1 MKKLALLAL
10 ALTLPLS
17 TFAAKKTGDKL
28 TVIPEKTKI
37 TWEGKKKIGGAHQ
50 GTLKIKS
57 GSLEVAKGEI
67 VKGEVQ
73 IDMTTLD
80 NTDLGESAMKG
91 KLVGHLKN
99 DDFFSVDKHPTAT
112 LAIKNVKKDKDDKY
126 TVTGDLTIKGIKKP
140 ITFPAEIH
148 SMDGEVHATA
158 NLTIDRTA
166 YGIKYNSLKFF
177 STIGDK
183 AIEDTFTVSV
193 DLSAKK

>member
-1 MKKLALLAL
+1 MKKLAFLAL
-10 ALTLPLS
+10 AFALPLTS
-17 TFAAKKTGDKL
+17 FAAKNAGQALSIDT
-28 TVIPEKTKI
+28 EKTKV

-50 GTLKIKS
+50 GTLKVKS
-57 GSLEVAKGEI
+57 GSLELAKGEI

-80 NTDLGESAMKG
+80 NTDLGDGAMKT

-99 DDFFSVDKHPTAT
+99 DDFFSVEKHPTAT
-112 LAIKNVKKDKDDKY
+112 LAIKSVKKDKDGKF
-126 TVTGDLTIKGIKKP
+126 TVAGDLTIKGVKKP

-148 SMDGEVHATA
+148 TMDDGVHATA
-158 NLTIDRTA
+158 NITIDRTA

-177 STIGDK
+177 SAIGDK

-193 DLSAKK
+193 DLTAKK